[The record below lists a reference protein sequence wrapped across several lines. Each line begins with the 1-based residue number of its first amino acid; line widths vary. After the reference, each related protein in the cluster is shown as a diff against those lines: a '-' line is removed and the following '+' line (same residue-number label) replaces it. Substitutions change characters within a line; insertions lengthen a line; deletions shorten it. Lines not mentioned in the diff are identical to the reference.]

1 MTSPFIRKTVLTA
14 AALVVAGAMSGSNAQ
29 ARDFFSSFFGGMM
42 NRAPSAPLALP
53 FANEGDPNA
62 PAQQPQQ
69 PRVAGSAY
77 CVRSCDGRYFP
88 ITGASAQSKA
98 ETCKSFCPTSETKV
112 VYGSN
117 IDNAYTDG
125 GKSYADLPNAFR
137 YRTELVAGCSC
148 NGKDAGGLARVN
160 IENDKTVRRGDIVAG
175 PNGLSTT
182 SRASEKRGA
191 SLNYS
196 PVSAQSVRSQ
206 FKQLP
211 VVAAQ

>member
-1 MTSPFIRKTVLTA
+1 MTSSFTRKSALTVAGFLI
-14 AALVVAGAMSGSNAQ
+14 AGAMSGTNAQ
-29 ARDFFSSFFGGMM
+29 ARDFFSSFFGAMG
-42 NRAPSAPLALP
+42 NRSSAAPSAPLALP
-53 FANEGDPNA
+53 FAEFGDTNT
-62 PAQQPQQ
+62 QLQQ
-69 PRVAGSAY
+69 PRVASSAY

-88 ITGASAQSKA
+88 ITGSGTQSKA
-98 ETCKSFCPTSETKV
+98 ETCKSFCPASETKV

-137 YRTELVAGCSC
+137 YRTELVSGCTC
-148 NGKDAGGLARVN
+148 NGKDPGGLARVN
-160 IENDKTVRRGDIVAG
+160 IENDPTVRRGDIVAG

-182 SRASEKRGA
+182 SRTSEKRGA

-211 VVAAQ
+211 VVASQ